1 MPAQAWVSA
10 HSGAG
15 LGELREAIAQAV
27 RPNQVRQTLHLDM
40 LAAAVRS
47 DLYRREAVRAERQ
60 CDDGSW
66 ELDVELD
73 PAEMAKILG
82 SRGVVPVAPPEKRPR
97 ESPDLAAA
105 SLALVGKRSAARMR
119 GCL

>member
-1 MPAQAWVSA
+1 
-10 HSGAG
+10 
-15 LGELREAIAQAV
+15 LLREAIAQAV
-27 RPNQVRQTLHLDM
+27 RPNQVRRTLHLDM

-73 PAEMAKILG
+73 PSELAKILG
-82 SRGVVPVAPPEKRPR
+82 SRGVVLVAPPEKAR
-97 ESPDLAAA
+97 EQRVA
-105 SLALVGKRSAARMR
+105 
-119 GCL
+119 

>member
-1 MPAQAWVSA
+1 
-10 HSGAG
+10 
-15 LGELREAIAQAV
+15 
-27 RPNQVRQTLHLDM
+27 M

-73 PAEMAKILG
+73 PREMAKVLG
-82 SRGVVPVAPPEKRPR
+82 TRGVLPVAAPDHAR
-97 ESPDLAAA
+97 EVA
-105 SLALVGKRSAARMR
+105 
-119 GCL
+119 

>member
-1 MPAQAWVSA
+1 M
-10 HSGAG
+10 
-15 LGELREAIAQAV
+15 
-27 RPNQVRQTLHLDM
+27 
-40 LAAAVRS
+40 RS

-82 SRGVVPVAPPEKRPR
+82 SRGVDARWQPPESSR
-97 ESPDLAAA
+97 EQRVA
-105 SLALVGKRSAARMR
+105 
-119 GCL
+119 